1 MGFGSAAAMNAVI
14 RTNRN
19 MLSKRKRLK
28 GTLSGKI
35 IAKKAVANFDKP
47 SKQDLLKIRQRLQK
61 ENHARKMKLLLVFG
75 TIVVT
80 TITLMVYYL

>member
-14 RTNRN
+14 RNNRN

-35 IAKKAVANFDKP
+35 IANKEVSNFDRP

-61 ENHARKMKLLLVFG
+61 ENHTRKMKLLVVFG
-75 TIVVT
+75 TIAVT
-80 TITLMVYYL
+80 AITLMVYYL

>member
-1 MGFGSAAAMNAVI
+1 MANAAFMNAVI
-14 RTNRN
+14 KNNRN
-19 MLSKRKRLK
+19 LLKKRKRLK
-28 GTLSGKI
+28 GTLSGKLV
-35 IAKKAVANFDKP
+35 AKKTVSNFDKP

-61 ENHARKMKLLLVFG
+61 ENHTRKMKLLLVFG